1 MTRLLIEGGENA
13 RVIGVAGAPLKQ
25 VLCFFASVFP
35 EITMEQ
41 VDHRPE
47 MTSFFYVHLKEVAHV
62 VQRGSSF
69 PQQALLFDRCRFGVA
84 LRHNNPAKRRT
95 ILARNVLPGGLTL
108 MIPEMDL
115 AIVIVGNQK
124 YAPAILGH
132 AYVAEVSPTVFF
144 HADGG
149 AQIDLKIRS
158 AGRASVVPPAKE
170 CRLPALQ
177 RALQR
182 AVAGEVDVVGDQL
195 CVIDVHCDIS
205 DMDPPGS
212 TLHPLPVELC
222 FVPTSVHLQ
231 RSGLSNCVRTDK
243 NPVLPC
249 REATEDSR
257 EHRFGLSEAKIGFE
271 TGECVG

>member
-1 MTRLLIEGGENA
+1 MSSLFDI
-13 RVIGVAGAPLKQ
+13 
-25 VLCFFASVFP
+25 
-35 EITMEQ
+35 
-41 VDHRPE
+41 
-47 MTSFFYVHLKEVAHV
+47 HLEKIAHV
-62 VQRGSSF
+62 VERRCSF
-69 PQQALLFDRCRFGVA
+69 SEQALLRYRCRFGVT
-84 LRHNNPAKRRT
+84 LRNNDAAQCRA
-95 ILARNVLPGGLTL
+95 IFAGNVLPCGLAL
-108 MIPEMDL
+108 MIAKMDL
-115 AIVIVGNQK
+115 AIVIAGNQK

-182 AVAGEVDVVGDQL
+182 AVAGEVDVVGDEL

-205 DMDPPGS
+205 DVDPPGS

-271 TGECVG
+271 TGECIG